1 MSAEKIM
8 YEEQS
13 QTDLKTPRLSEVKFS
28 GRVDM
33 NDLLA
38 RVRKEKNKENKE
50 NFVFFGLISALVLV
64 VGIILSF

>member
-1 MSAEKIM
+1 M
-8 YEEQS
+8 
-13 QTDLKTPRLSEVKFS
+13 KTPKLSEVKFS

-38 RVRKEKNKENKE
+38 RVRKEKNKEDKE
-50 NFVFFGLISALVLV
+50 KFVFIGLISALVLV